1 MTIKF
6 FQIMMNCFHLDEKD
20 RWDFERLRE
29 EFDSF
34 DDRVYH
40 YASVN
45 QFMDEHGM
53 VSGQIL

>member
-1 MTIKF
+1 
-6 FQIMMNCFHLDEKD
+6 MMNCFHLDEKD